1 MPAASFPPPRRDL
14 LPFPGSKGSKI
25 VVNVT
30 YAFPCTSSGA
40 TTEDLLSLLV
50 SVLINI
56 VDLLTSTNSFVS
68 VVTD

>member
-1 MPAASFPPPRRDL
+1 M
-14 LPFPGSKGSKI
+14 
-25 VVNVT
+25 VNVT

-56 VDLLTSTNSFVS
+56 VDLLTITNSFVS
-68 VVTD
+68 VIAD